1 MPTHRCPEQH
11 LGEPLLSSSG
21 AAVTA
26 ELRVRI
32 EILDRAE
39 LEAEAHRELIQA
51 LTEHRAA
58 HLSRTIRHSS
68 AKRRTR

>member
-1 MPTHRCPEQH
+1 MSIQHDMIYSGPQVNSHDTAIRGSSHRP
-11 LGEPLLSSSG
+11 P
-21 AAVTA
+21 A
-26 ELRVRI
+26 R
-32 EILDRAE
+32 
-39 LEAEAHRELIQA
+39 EAHRELNQA